1 MARIPTRGEPDHLVL
16 YLTYADA
23 AFGERNSCTNCPV
36 ARALTRW
43 MPHGVWHFDGEAA
56 RNPIYGTFWLPM
68 RVGAGRAGNDREFDA
83 IANYDAGGIFP
94 LRILT
99 LVRGD
104 DE

>member
-1 MARIPTRGEPDHLVL
+1 MRIPSHREPHLLVL
-16 YLTYADA
+16 YLEYSDV

-43 MPHGVWHFDGEAA
+43 MPHGQWSFDGEKAT
-56 RNPIYGTFWLPM
+56 NPVYGTFWLPM
-68 RVGAGRAGNDREFDA
+68 RVGAGRLGNDREFDA
-83 IANYDAGGIFP
+83 IANYDAGAGFP

-104 DE
+104 E